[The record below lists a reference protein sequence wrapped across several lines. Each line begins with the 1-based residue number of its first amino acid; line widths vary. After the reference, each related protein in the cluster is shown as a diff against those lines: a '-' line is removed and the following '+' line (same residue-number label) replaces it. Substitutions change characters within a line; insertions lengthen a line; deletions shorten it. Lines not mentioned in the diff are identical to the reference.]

1 MGHGHHHT
9 YQTTIRVR
17 WAGIRGRRRHHHP
30 PPGRRQQPA
39 DPRAAAVR
47 HGRAATHHRNTSRR
61 KRAVCR
67 TIPRM
72 RGAIAVPA
80 TRQPRQTRPLMAA
93 AAARGATAQRRPN
106 SEELPVAV
114 GNRTR
119 MPTGRVRSA
128 RAETCDV
135 RITLRRHLFERDRH
149 GNAVAVRGKH
159 AVRIRGRGHVPIRR
173 AASRTQYATAVHGP
187 GSAGTSS
194 GSHGHGFAVGCRRHR
209 AGWEGACRTDV
220 LERFGRDRHCRPCGA
235 ICQNAWPIHRGSD
248 DRRTGIG
255 RCPRRTHVG

>member
-1 MGHGHHHT
+1 
-9 YQTTIRVR
+9 
-17 WAGIRGRRRHHHP
+17 
-30 PPGRRQQPA
+30 
-39 DPRAAAVR
+39 
-47 HGRAATHHRNTSRR
+47 
-61 KRAVCR
+61 
-67 TIPRM
+67 
-72 RGAIAVPA
+72 
-80 TRQPRQTRPLMAA
+80 MAA

-173 AASRTQYATAVHGP
+173 AASRTQHATAVHGP